1 MSSNE
6 DKSCIKHMALC
17 AGFDFSIILNSVTHF
32 VHIREAISHTEFFA
46 SQIISLAVLSII
58 RP

>member
-6 DKSCIKHMALC
+6 DKSCIKHMTLC
-17 AGFDFSIILNSVTHF
+17 ARFDLSIILNSVTPF
-32 VHIREAISHTEFFA
+32 VHIREAISHTEFPA
-46 SQIISLAVLSII
+46 YQIISLAVLSIT